1 LQSLEQ
7 AQVLQEQGVILI
19 ELVVDE
25 GLLEDR
31 LEIVLF
37 SWYEAWYEMEKKKT
51 DRKRETRAAFI
62 VQRWTLWW
70 RWPLIS
76 QYEGMRSGQPVRAL
90 LLLVS
95 GCRDQCW
102 NLFLCIPT
110 PANF

>member
-37 SWYEAWYEMEKKKT
+37 SWYEAWYEMEKKT

-62 VQRWTLWW
+62 ARDGLSGGGGHLSV
-70 RWPLIS
+70 S
-76 QYEGMRSGQPVRAL
+76 MRV
-90 LLLVS
+90 
-95 GCRDQCW
+95 
-102 NLFLCIPT
+102 
-110 PANF
+110 

>member
-37 SWYEAWYEMEKKKT
+37 SWYEAWYEMKKKT

-62 VQRWTLWW
+62 ARDGLSGGGGHLSV
-70 RWPLIS
+70 S
-76 QYEGMRSGQPVRAL
+76 MRV
-90 LLLVS
+90 
-95 GCRDQCW
+95 
-102 NLFLCIPT
+102 
-110 PANF
+110 

>member
-25 GLLEDR
+25 GLLEGR
-31 LEIVLF
+31 FELVLF

-62 VQRWTLWW
+62 ARDGLSGGGGHLSV
-70 RWPLIS
+70 S
-76 QYEGMRSGQPVRAL
+76 MRV
-90 LLLVS
+90 
-95 GCRDQCW
+95 
-102 NLFLCIPT
+102 
-110 PANF
+110 